1 MMSVPEHPLPTAP
14 GAVLDAAKDA
24 AEPGILRI
32 IPSEIDSDFPGHA
45 RPKALN

>member
-1 MMSVPEHPLPTAP
+1 MSVPEHPLPTAP
-14 GAVLDAAKDA
+14 GAFLDAQSTLRN
-24 AEPGILRI
+24 PGILRM